1 MEAKHTEGPW
11 KWSANRNR
19 LDGRVDTVL
28 EAGSGSDIF
37 GCTTFEI
44 EHHYDPDVAAANRRL
59 MEAAPEMLAMLK
71 HLSVWLGGDFYC
83 PCEEADCRCKRERQD
98 YRERVDTLLARI
110 EGGGAEGGA
119 K

>member
-37 GCTTFEI
+37 GCTTFEL

-59 MEAAPEMLAMLK
+59 IEAAPEMLDLLRRARK
-71 HLSVWLGGDFYC
+71 FKCS
-83 PCEEADCRCKRERQD
+83 Q
-98 YRERVDTLLARI
+98 VDRDIDALLARI
-110 EGGGAEGGA
+110 DNTQEAT

>member
-1 MEAKHTEGPW
+1 VSDQHTEAPW
-11 KWSANRNR
+11 KWSANCNR

-59 MEAAPEMLAMLK
+59 IEAAPEMLDL
-71 HLSVWLGGDFYC
+71 L
-83 PCEEADCRCKRERQD
+83 RQVRKCWNAEVGVALD
-98 YRERVDTLLARI
+98 RDINALLARI
-110 EGGGAEGGA
+110 DNTQEA